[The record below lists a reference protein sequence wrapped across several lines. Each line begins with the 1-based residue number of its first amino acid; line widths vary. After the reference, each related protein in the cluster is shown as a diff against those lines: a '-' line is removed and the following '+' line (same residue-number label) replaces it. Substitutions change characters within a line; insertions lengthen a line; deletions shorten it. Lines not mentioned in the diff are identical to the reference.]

1 MLRTSG
7 TINKMMNN
15 LIINEWV
22 GINAINSQTIRWWKR
37 KPMWLP
43 PAKSKLFRINPR
55 LRLPPEEAIEIR
67 RLTNTYHTQWKS
79 LIGYFMKVVEENKE
93 QLDEKL
99 IRKTEEED
107 FQKSMEIND
116 QWNKVQAQ
124 NREERRRREEALR
137 KIEILKKVDA
147 KKTRDEGIMN
157 EVETKVKKLKEQAK
171 AFITEENIDQAIEE
185 AMANPINYNY
195 AIDSVGNKYDKS
207 IVEEQI
213 KQSVQQ

>member
-22 GINAINSQTIRWWKR
+22 GINAINSQTIRWRKR

-43 PAKSKLFRINPR
+43 PAKSKLFRILPR
-55 LRLPPEEAIEIR
+55 YRLPPEEAIEIR
-67 RLTNTYHTQWKS
+67 RLSNNYNTQMKS
-79 LIGYFMKVVEENKE
+79 LRGYFMKVVEENKE
-93 QLDEKL
+93 QLDEEL
-99 IRKTEEED
+99 NRKTEEKD
-107 FQKSMEIND
+107 FKRCMEIND

-124 NREERRRREEALR
+124 NREERLRREDAER
-137 KIEILKKVDA
+137 KREILKKLDA
-147 KKTRDEGIMN
+147 KKARDEGIMN
-157 EVETKVKKLKEQAK
+157 EVETRVKKLKEEVK
-171 AFITEENIDQAIEE
+171 NFITEENIDQAIEE

-195 AIDSVGNKYDKS
+195 AIDSLGNKYDKS

-213 KQSVQQ
+213 KQSAQQ